1 MNNITITINAL
12 LTYLIVTINALLLL
26 THLIVVT
33 RDLKTPFIKL
43 TLCLKQKVSFCLLL
57 TN

>member
-43 TLCLKQKVSFCLLL
+43 TLCLKQKVSFCL
-57 TN
+57 